1 MPGRPQPC
9 TARASW
15 AAAPTA
21 AWLRSVETTRRF
33 PDCAQTRS
41 GRTRGKS
48 GSVCDQLSSSEEQRN
63 IFGSPVLNEKPART
77 KKTKFSKKLLQIF
90 ETKKQNF
97 SRNGGETSEDKKIIF
112 SDVSEEGG
120 ALSRIPEFPTDRL
133 ENDFCDKSLPI
144 WSFFSIQRRR
154 RLPRV
159 LSLSHDQRWHCYSD
173 GKHQQ
178 QHCHKQTELAARSH
192 VQGLSNIQC
201 LSVRQQQQQF
211 QKLFFQ
217 HFFAG

>member
-1 MPGRPQPC
+1 MSSSFVARVENWFALARRSVPGRPEPC

-77 KKTKFSKKLLQIF
+77 KKTKFSKNFFKFSKPKNKTFL
-90 ETKKQNF
+90 ETEVKQV
-97 SRNGGETSEDKKIIF
+97 KINNYF
-112 SDVSEEGG
+112 LWRD
-120 ALSRIPEFPTDRL
+120 
-133 ENDFCDKSLPI
+133 
-144 WSFFSIQRRR
+144 RRR
-154 RLPRV
+154 RSTFPDSRI
-159 LSLSHDQRWHCYSD
+159 SNRS
-173 GKHQQ
+173 
-178 QHCHKQTELAARSH
+178 ARKWF
-192 VQGLSNIQC
+192 LW
-201 LSVRQQQQQF
+201 
-211 QKLFFQ
+211 
-217 HFFAG
+217 